1 MSNGLPAITTHFHMP
16 EVPKDGLET
25 RAKKELDKLA
35 RSIGRAA
42 VNHLKEM
49 YPVALKSVTKTAEIS
64 LTNHIRNDI
73 NHHIRPLLALLI
85 KSGRGQTNGH

>member
-1 MSNGLPAITTHFHMP
+1 MSNGLPATTTSWHMP
-16 EVPKDGLET
+16 EVPKDDLET

-49 YPVALKSVTKTAEIS
+49 YPDALKAVTKTAELS
-64 LTNHIRNDI
+64 LTNHIRNDV
-73 NHHIRPLLALLI
+73 NHHIRPLLMLLI
-85 KSGRGQTNGH
+85 KQGRSSQ

>member
-1 MSNGLPAITTHFHMP
+1 MSNGLPAITTPWHMP
-16 EVPKDGLET
+16 KVPKDDLET

-49 YPVALKSVTKTAEIS
+49 YPDALKAVTKTAELS
-64 LTNHIRNDI
+64 LTNHIRNDV
-73 NHHIRPLLALLI
+73 NYHIRPLLMLLI
-85 KSGRGQTNGH
+85 KQGRSNQ